1 MRPWQKAAPLSKEK
15 LFRKHG
21 TAVKKLLL
29 PLFLLLAS
37 ALSFA
42 GNTTITINPAAQPAG
57 VTVTS
62 FNVYRST
69 VAGAHVLGS
78 PTASVPANGTSP
90 VVYVEVGVPGQ
101 TTFFVFTAVCP
112 TCTTTE
118 SVFSGEISG
127 TTPANTVPNAPVLSG
142 TWK

>member
-1 MRPWQKAAPLSKEK
+1 M
-15 LFRKHG
+15 
-21 TAVKKLLL
+21 KKFL

-37 ALSFA
+37 AFSFA
-42 GNTTITINPAAQPAG
+42 GNTTITINPATQPAG

-78 PTASVPANGTSP
+78 PTASVPANGSAP
-90 VVYVEVGVPGQ
+90 VVYVEVGNPGEK
-101 TTFFVFTAVCP
+101 TFFVVTSVCP

-118 SVFSGEISG
+118 SVFSAEISG
-127 TTPANTVPNAPVLSG
+127 TTPANTTPSAPVLSG